1 MMSVRKFYILLAI
14 ACLGG
19 MAGLAFI
26 FRDALGRKIFEQAFN
41 QSTQP
46 FFSKSIQ
53 IRRFHLSPKGGLQ
66 FGNIEGNLQT
76 SSGPLAWEIR
86 ELVSDDP
93 LVKYFSKD
101 GMTVRFEGVK
111 PGASTSLGV
120 AGKIRVKGGK
130 KGFYHLEGVIG
141 GLGLEEMRWLDPENL
156 KGATGAMKGN
166 ISIHQDVEGEPKFSA
181 EVDIKEPGGQIAARL
196 FDLLLPYL
204 PQMAATVRQQRQ
216 AKPQETVNYQNAQL
230 KIEMNQLDQMKVF
243 LHMSVPD
250 YNLILNLNIE
260 VRIDEKN
267 GFSRLAQLMGLVKE
281 KN

>member
-1 MMSVRKFYILLAI
+1 MRRPYLAAIIICLAI
-14 ACLGG
+14 
-19 MAGLAFI
+19 LAVLVFI
-26 FRDALGRKIFEQAFN
+26 FRDSLGRKILEQAFN

-53 IRRFHLSPKGGLQ
+53 IRRFHFNRKGGLH
-66 FGNIEGNLQT
+66 FRNIEGNLQT
-76 SSGPLAWEIR
+76 SSGPFAWEIR

-120 AGKIRVKGGK
+120 TGKIRVKGGK
-130 KGFYHLEGVIG
+130 KGFYHLESVIG

-181 EVDIKEPGGQIAARL
+181 EVDIKEPGGQIAAHL

-204 PQMAATVRQQRQ
+204 PQMAPTVRQKRQ
-216 AKPQETVNYQNAQL
+216 AKPQETVDYQNAQL
-230 KIEMNQLDQMKVF
+230 KIEMSQLDQMKIF
-243 LHMSVPD
+243 LHLRVPD
-250 YNLILNLNIE
+250 YNLNLNLNIE
-260 VRIDEKN
+260 VRIDEKD
-267 GFSRLAQLMGLVKE
+267 GFFQLAQLMGLIKK